1 MFPMPVSMPYKNLTE
16 ELFFTGAKVMRQR
29 NKTAG
34 GTANRS
40 FPVAPVH
47 TIWSAFLLNDFPK
60 ICKVFST
67 TENFACIANE
77 SLRLTP
83 ARSFSR
89 IASEMHNALEA
100 ETRIAEVKHGTDHQN
115 VSEKLPAS
123 V

>member
-1 MFPMPVSMPYKNLTE
+1 MKGMRHRDKNSRKDSERFFP
-16 ELFFTGAKVMRQR
+16 A
-29 NKTAG
+29 
-34 GTANRS
+34 
-40 FPVAPVH
+40 APVH
-47 TIWSAFLLNDFPK
+47 AIWSAFLLNDFPK

-83 ARSFSR
+83 ARPFSR